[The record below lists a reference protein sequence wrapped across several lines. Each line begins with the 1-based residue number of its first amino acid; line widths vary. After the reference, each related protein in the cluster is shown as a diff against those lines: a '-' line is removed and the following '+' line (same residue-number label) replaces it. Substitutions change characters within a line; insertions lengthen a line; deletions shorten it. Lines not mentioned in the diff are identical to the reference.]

1 MRGLHEPRVVALVND
16 TTEARLRIPYFPG
29 LDGLRALAVLAV
41 IVYHANHN
49 WLGAGFLGVEVFFVI
64 SGYLITMLLIAE
76 RQRTGEVSLRGFWLR
91 RAKRLLPA
99 LWTMLVGVTVYT
111 SIFNRDEVGA
121 LRGDVIAGATYVSNW
136 FQIRAGT
143 SYFAGSAFVPLRH
156 LWSLAVEE
164 QFYLVWPLVMFAVLM
179 GRKYLPK
186 VGLWLIGASVTVA
199 AFTAVFYKSGPIFDG
214 NGDPI
219 KSQFFSLFGRSVSRI
234 DFLYLGSISRFSGI
248 LLGAALAMFWQP
260 WSVARSEARNAGRAF
275 DLAGVIAIAA
285 LAGMMWKFRL
295 VVEGGVNG
303 THGYDLLFRGGF
315 LLVALVSVVAIA
327 AVTHPETVLGRK
339 IIGNPVLVYI
349 GQRSYGLYL
358 FHWPV
363 FQMYRKMAGKPLNF
377 GEFIFLMVI
386 SLAITEFSY
395 RFIEMPIRRREIG
408 AMFDR
413 VRGNM
418 RGDETARRVGIGIG
432 LVCSIALA
440 YSVASLATASVKVTG
455 IEADINK
462 ADKDITSVGPTTT
475 LAGQTTTT
483 INGQTTTTESKE
495 IIDKLAIGDSVMA
508 GAATQLAK
516 YGFTVDAKVNR
527 QFLGGVEITAYLGA
541 IHRLGSVVVVHL
553 GTNNGADQ
561 ATLDAL
567 VKPLKDVRLVVL
579 LTVHVPERGWQD
591 PTNELINA
599 MPAKYPNVKVLDWY
613 SIAEKEGGLS
623 SDGVHLGDRMKQ
635 VYADAINDFVAKSL
649 LAMGTTTTTA
659 PASTTTAP

>member
-1 MRGLHEPRVVALVND
+1 MND

-41 IVYHANHN
+41 IVYHANHQ

-76 RQRTGEVSLRGFWLR
+76 RQRTGRVSLSGFWLR

-99 LWTMLVGVTVYT
+99 LWTMLIGVTVYT
-111 SIFNRDEVGA
+111 SLFNHDEVGA

-136 FQIRAGT
+136 FQVRAGT

-164 QFYLVWPLVMFAVLM
+164 QFYLLWPLVIFAVLM

-186 VGLWLIGASVTVA
+186 VGLWLIGASVAVA
-199 AFTAVFYKSGPIFDG
+199 AFTAIFYKSGPIFTPD
-214 NGDPI
+214 GDPR
-219 KSQFFSLFGRSVSRI
+219 SAQFFSLFGRSVSRI
-234 DFLYLGSISRFSGI
+234 DFLYLGSVSRFSGI

-260 WSVARSEARNAGRAF
+260 WTIARSEARHAGRAF
-275 DLAGVIAIAA
+275 DIAGAFAVVA
-285 LAGMMWKFRL
+285 LAAMMWQFRL
-295 VVEGGVNG
+295 VVEGGTDG
-303 THGYDLLFRGGF
+303 TRGYDLLFRGGF
-315 LLVALVSVVAIA
+315 LLVGIASVVAIA
-327 AVTHPETVLGRK
+327 AVTHPESILGRVV
-339 IIGNPVLVYI
+339 IGNPVLVYL

-358 FHWPV
+358 YHWPV
-363 FQMYRKMAGKPLNF
+363 FQMYRKMAGKPLNI

-386 SLAITEFSY
+386 ALAITEFSY

-413 VRGNM
+413 LRENV
-418 RGDETARRVGIGIG
+418 RGDERARQVGIGVA

-455 IEADINK
+455 LQADIEKN
-462 ADKDITSVGPTTT
+462 DKDITHVGPTTT

-483 INGQTTTTESKE
+483 ASGQTTTTESKE
-495 IIDKLAIGDSVMA
+495 VIDKLAIGDSVMA
-508 GAATQLAK
+508 GAASQLAK

-541 IHRLGSVVVVHL
+541 IHRLGSVVIVHL
-553 GTNNGADQ
+553 GTNNGTDQ

-567 VKPLKDVRLVVL
+567 VKPMKDVPLVVL
-579 LTVHVPERGWQD
+579 LTIHVPERGWQD
-591 PTNELINA
+591 PTNELIRA

-613 SIAEKEGGLS
+613 QIAEDAHGGLS
-623 SDGVHLGDRMKQ
+623 SDGVHLGEEMKK
-635 VYADAINDFVAKSL
+635 VYADAINKFVSDNL
-649 LAMGTTTTTA
+649 LALATTTTTA
-659 PASTTTAP
+659 ATTTTAG